1 MFAESGNLTK
11 FCCLLWDFVNF
22 LVVSWS
28 VTQDPAA
35 QGTHR
40 DPSFSLLRAL
50 GEITLSVSPLFF
62 FPLLLCFPQQYQ
74 NIKIL
79 DFLYPFLR
87 NIDFNN
93 KTKCPYSML
102 YFFFFFICDYLYSV
116 RGRYF
121 TKRST
126 QTNLQSVFLPCTFSL
141 PLHTLFPPWCCGVLA
156 WRLFFKLNNEGKSQS
171 VIWAGWQGDS
181 LHRSG
186 THFLGGSIGWLHVFR
201 IMD

>member
-102 YFFFFFICDYLYSV
+102 YFFFFFHMWLSV
-116 RGRYF
+116 L
-121 TKRST
+121 S
-126 QTNLQSVFLPCTFSL
+126 
-141 PLHTLFPPWCCGVLA
+141 
-156 WRLFFKLNNEGKSQS
+156 EGKILYKKINSNKS
-171 VIWAGWQGDS
+171 PVC
-181 LHRSG
+181 
-186 THFLGGSIGWLHVFR
+186 FLALHVFSATAHTFPSLMLWG
-201 IMD
+201 IGMKIVF

>member
-22 LVVSWS
+22 LVVILECHPGSCCSRYPQRPILFPFKGIRWNY
-28 VTQDPAA
+28 
-35 QGTHR
+35 
-40 DPSFSLLRAL
+40 SLCFPF
-50 GEITLSVSPLFF
+50 IF

-102 YFFFFFICDYLYSV
+102 YFFFFFHMWLSV
-116 RGRYF
+116 L
-121 TKRST
+121 S
-126 QTNLQSVFLPCTFSL
+126 
-141 PLHTLFPPWCCGVLA
+141 
-156 WRLFFKLNNEGKSQS
+156 EGKILYKKINSNKS
-171 VIWAGWQGDS
+171 PVC
-181 LHRSG
+181 
-186 THFLGGSIGWLHVFR
+186 FLALHVFSATAHTFPSLMLWG
-201 IMD
+201 IGMKIVF